1 MRALVQRVREAKV
14 TVDDSVVGQ
23 IGPGLLVLVGI
34 SHGDT
39 RKEAENLASK
49 VVQLRIFPD
58 IDRKMNLSLRDI
70 DGELLSISQ
79 FTLYGDTQKGNR
91 PSYTEAARPG
101 VAKPLYEL
109 FADSCGSN
117 GIRVQKGIFQAHMLV
132 ESINDGPVTLLCE
145 ANSK

>member
-91 PSYTEAARPG
+91 PSYTEAARPE
-101 VAKPLYEL
+101 VAKPLYEH
-109 FADSCGSN
+109 FTDSCGSN
-117 GIRVQKGIFQAHMLV
+117 GIRVQRGVFQAHMLV
-132 ESINDGPVTLLCE
+132 ESIYDGPVTLLCE